1 MQLLLRQ
8 LKARPYGF
16 IGSRQVLVALNA
28 IKTRPSAE
36 HAIAIAIKSLIFQQ
50 SERRDSHGSHAPT
63 SAGGQPAVKLYAA
76 AGQAI
81 AVQPVAVQQPY
92 SNDLREG
99 RAPSANQKARNA
111 SPAPKTARAEAFAGL
126 PRIRPFR

>member
-36 HAIAIAIKSLIFQQ
+36 HAIAIAIKSLSFQQ

-81 AVQPVAVQQPY
+81 AVQKPAMVQ
-92 SNDLREG
+92 R
-99 RAPSANQKARNA
+99 
-111 SPAPKTARAEAFAGL
+111 PK
-126 PRIRPFR
+126 